1 MLELIDTLWNKLDDA
16 HRDEHIPTV
25 LSSLAAS
32 WDETASEFLYG
43 TFWYQGSCYGA
54 TYAVIPHLLRIA
66 GPEENRHQRPGWLAS
81 ALEAAFRHQ
90 IVPVSGCEARRRHS
104 RPG

>member
-16 HRDEHIPTV
+16 HRDEHIPTM

-43 TFWYQGSCYGA
+43 TLWYQGSCNGA
-54 TYAVIPHLLRIA
+54 TYAAIPHLLKIA
-66 GPEENRHQRPGWLAS
+66 GPEENRHPQPS
-81 ALEAAFRHQ
+81 AAW
-90 IVPVSGCEARRRHS
+90 PARKRA
-104 RPG
+104 